1 MNDDKAQKFYILVY
15 ATAIILFITTL
26 TVRLVTAIKEY

>member
-1 MNDDKAQKFYILVY
+1 MNNKDQKFYIFVY
-15 ATAIILFITTL
+15 SAAIILFITTL